1 MVLENIFK
9 DIIVQNY
16 EKNPIKENNLAYHN
30 WEHTRKVLLGAL
42 KLEEILTARAYLHEK
57 DFDLLKYAALG
68 HDLVQDFVWEEAP
81 NKIGKIRV
89 SKTGGNE
96 EKSAEETL
104 KIVKEYTTLTAEEEV
119 TLREA
124 ILITIPDWDEELQTA
139 YQPNLRTVPSY
150 ISLCIALADLDY
162 IGMTAEDNFVE
173 IGNRL
178 FKEQRLLPELKTLTT
193 EQKKLLQQELNAW
206 NARQIRFY
214 EGRKIRFQKEIVRVS
229 NISWQVIA
237 EINELFSNFDE
248 NIALEKEYC
257 AKCEKMTFKELV
269 KTFGLK

>member
-1 MVLENIFK
+1 MDLENIFK
-9 DIIVQNY
+9 AIIVQRY

-30 WEHTRKVLLGAL
+30 WEHTHKVLLGAL

-68 HDLVQDFVWEEAP
+68 HDLVQDFVWTEAP

-89 SKTGGNE
+89 SKTGQNE
-96 EKSAEETL
+96 EKSVAETL
-104 KIVKEYTTLTAEEEV
+104 KIVEEYTVLTTEEEAA
-119 TLREA
+119 LSEA
-124 ILITIPDWDEELQTA
+124 ILITVPAWDGELQTA

-162 IGMTAEDNFVE
+162 IGMVGEDNFVE

-178 FKEQRLLPELKTLTT
+178 FREQRLLPELKTLTA
-193 EQKKLLQQELNAW
+193 EQKQLLQQELNAW
-206 NARQIRFY
+206 NAKELQFC
-214 EGRKIRFQKEIVRVS
+214 EGRKARFQKEIVRVS

-237 EINELFSNFDE
+237 EINELFCNFDK
-248 NIALEKEYC
+248 NIELEKEYC
-257 AKCEKMTFKELV
+257 AKCEKMTFNELV
-269 KTFGLK
+269 KTFGFK